1 MSYPRYRAQS
11 SEYGAVSDTATVSE
25 RKMIDR
31 KKEEE
36 EGVSISEQ
44 SVFSGDGPTFC
55 RDSQTLLLPALL
67 LLRSG
72 ILANG
77 LRHGAICAGRLLPG
91 ITPNLCSPCR
101 GGKSK
106 TSHPRLGAGFL
117 NAAAG
122 EQMGRSKGHVDRCI
136 GRCCKNA

>member
-1 MSYPRYRAQS
+1 MEEEEKQ
-11 SEYGAVSDTATVSE
+11 E
-25 RKMIDR
+25 RE
-31 KKEEE
+31 EEE
-36 EGVSISEQ
+36 EGVSSSRQ
-44 SVFSGDGPTFC
+44 SVFADDGPTFC
-55 RDSQTLLLPALL
+55 CDSQTLLLPTPPSL
-67 LLRSG
+67 LLRSE

-101 GGKSK
+101 GEKSK

-122 EQMGRSKGHVDRCI
+122 EQMSRWKGHVDRCI